1 MAKKKLSP
9 KQMKNTK
16 GGVAA
21 VAARRLDGTEEKPA
35 TDALAIDT
43 DTTDEAIMRGKR

>member
-21 VAARRLDGTEEKPA
+21 VAARRLDGTVAKPA
-35 TDALAIDT
+35 TDALT
-43 DTTDEAIMRGKR
+43 FETNTTAEAILRGKR